1 MMWPR
6 RWDGQ
11 KQATNFGQTSG
22 QRQTRHTQNEKMLDM
37 KYASLASI
45 QVHLH
50 WSSKRRKTLLI
61 DVCRSLKV
69 MTCVVSVSGDDYVS
83 FQCCT
88 LDSWS
93 TGVLLQAKNWERSMI
108 LAMKRWLLFIQQWH
122 KNKKAFLTNINR
134 YMIYPL
140 ANKTFYLVS
149 LKRLVKK
156 STYSLSS
163 WSLMMRSRG
172 GLMMFEG
179 QVRKNK
185 KGHQLYAVGHQ
196 HTENR
201 NTFKYCPPVRRSISP
216 SCR

>member
-1 MMWPR
+1 M
-6 RWDGQ
+6 
-11 KQATNFGQTSG
+11 
-22 QRQTRHTQNEKMLDM
+22 
-37 KYASLASI
+37 
-45 QVHLH
+45 
-50 WSSKRRKTLLI
+50 SS
-61 DVCRSLKV
+61 RSLKV
-69 MTCVVSVSGDDYVS
+69 MTCVVSVSGDDYMS

-179 QVRKNK
+179 QGRKKMK
-185 KGHQLYAVGHQ
+185 KGTNSMLWGTSTLRIAIHLSFVHQWEDLYHLLAGKLNKEALK
-196 HTENR
+196 T
-201 NTFKYCPPVRRSISP
+201 
-216 SCR
+216 